1 MTETYKKIYRSRTDR
16 MFSGL
21 CAGIGHYIGVD
32 PTIVRL
38 IFVLAFIAFF
48 PFAEIAYLIMMI
60 IVPEE
65 PQSSTYPEVI
75 NSERVG

>member
-1 MTETYKKIYRSRTDR
+1 MTENYKKIYRSRTDR

-21 CAGIGHYIGVD
+21 CAGLGRYIGVD

-38 IFVLAFIAFF
+38 IFVVAFIIFF
-48 PFAEIAYLIMMI
+48 PIAEIVYLAMML

-75 NSERVG
+75 NSDRVG